1 MSWLGATGRAKI
13 LLEIFAGLALG
24 LAIAGIFAVVSYSVS
39 QRTREIG
46 IRGALGATPGD
57 MVRFV
62 LAMAM
67 RPVVL
72 GACAGIAGG
81 LATTRVLQSELFETQ
96 AADPAIFAI
105 VFVSLIATAL
115 APAPVPAGR
124 AARIDP
130 ADVLRS
136 E

>member
-1 MSWLGATGRAKI
+1 MAASRDD
-13 LLEIFAGLALG
+13 
-24 LAIAGIFAVVSYSVS
+24 IAGIFAVVSYSVS

-57 MVRFV
+57 MARFV
-62 LAMAM
+62 LAIAM

-72 GACAGIAGG
+72 GACLGIAGG

-96 AADPAIFAI
+96 AADPTIFAI
-105 VFVSLIATAL
+105 VFVVLLATAV
-115 APAPVPAGR
+115 AAASIPAWR
-124 AARIDP
+124 ATRIDP
-130 ADVLRS
+130 AEVLRA

>member
-1 MSWLGATGRAKI
+1 
-13 LLEIFAGLALG
+13 
-24 LAIAGIFAVVSYSVS
+24 
-39 QRTREIG
+39 
-46 IRGALGATPGD
+46 

-72 GACAGIAGG
+72 GAGAGVAGG

-105 VFVSLIATAL
+105 VFALLIASAL
-115 APAPVPAGR
+115 AAASIPALR
-124 AARIDP
+124 ATRIDP
-130 ADVLRS
+130 GEVLRV